1 MTTTLRPAGPEQFS
15 ENGVRSRCF
24 AVCVNSRP
32 VGSIELA
39 TDERFG
45 PGVGRITS
53 LAIDKPDRQRGRGTV
68 AALAAEEVLRGWGCR
83 RVEAAVPES
92 AGVTLQLATALGY
105 LERDRTMLKQLDA
118 TLPKLPEG
126 LKLPEGSSVRPMGED
141 DYARRH
147 VHERDSYIR
156 SWVERGVPYERAAA
170 IADTH
175 YRKVIPDGVHTP
187 DTVLRLLAHDGTDV
201 GRLWV
206 RLRDPADPTRPAWV
220 YHVEVDEEHRGHGH
234 GRTLMLVA
242 ERECLA
248 AGAHRLGLNVFADNT
263 PALCLYTSFG
273 YRTTMRTLVKELIG

>member
-1 MTTTLRPAGPEQFS
+1 MTTTLRPAEPEQFGK
-15 ENGVRSRCF
+15 NGVRSRRF
-24 AVCVNSRP
+24 TVCVNSRP

-45 PGVGRITS
+45 ADIGRITS
-53 LAIDKPDRQRGRGTV
+53 LAIDTPDRQRGRGTV

-92 AGVTLQLATALGY
+92 AGVALRLATTLGY
-105 LERDRTMLKQLDA
+105 LERNRNMLKKLDA
-118 TLPKLPEG
+118 TPPELPA
-126 LKLPEGSSVRPMGED
+126 GSFVRPMGEA
-141 DYARRH
+141 DYARCH
-147 VHERDSYIR
+147 AHEREGFAR
-156 SWVERGVPYERAAA
+156 SWMERGVPYEQAVAK
-170 IADTH
+170 ADTD
-175 YRKVIPDGVHTP
+175 YRRAIPDGVHTP
-187 DTVLRLLAHDGTDV
+187 DTVLRVLAYDGTDI

-220 YHVEVDEEHRGHGH
+220 YNVEVDEEHRGHGH

-263 PALCLYTSFG
+263 PALRLYTSLG
-273 YRTTMRTLVKELIG
+273 YRTTARTLVKELI